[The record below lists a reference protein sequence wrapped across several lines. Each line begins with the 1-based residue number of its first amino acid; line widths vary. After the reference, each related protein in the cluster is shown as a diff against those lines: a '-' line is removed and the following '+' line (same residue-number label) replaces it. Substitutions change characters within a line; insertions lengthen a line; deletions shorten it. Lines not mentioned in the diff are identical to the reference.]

1 MVAAVIRRAAS
12 PAEVAGI
19 KALQNA
25 NLASRLSEAERA
37 AEGFVTAEYSLEF
50 LLAMHRETPAV
61 IAIDDG
67 VVVGYALVTTREL
80 GASHE
85 LVRALVQA
93 VDGLAFHEQ
102 PLSGARYVLCGQLC
116 VAKTHRGQ
124 GLAGGMYAHF
134 RVALCA
140 DYDFLV
146 TDVDTTNWRSS
157 QAHRKAG
164 FALLATLGYGG
175 AGWDVVI
182 QDWR

>member
-1 MVAAVIRRAAS
+1 MAVVIRRATS

-37 AEGFVTAEYSLEF
+37 AAGFVTAEYSLEF
-50 LLAMHRETPAV
+50 LLAMHEETPAV
-61 IAIDDG
+61 IAMDEG

-85 LVRALVQA
+85 LVRSLVQA
-93 VDGLAFHEQ
+93 VDGFEYRGL
-102 PLSGARYVLCGQLC
+102 PLGAARYVLCGQLC

-134 RVALCA
+134 REALSA

-157 QAHRKAG
+157 LAHRKAG
-164 FALLATLGYGG
+164 FEVLATLGYGG

>member
-1 MVAAVIRRAAS
+1 MAVVIRLAAS

-19 KALQNA
+19 KALQTA

-50 LLAMHRETPAV
+50 LLEMHRETPAV
-61 IAIDDG
+61 IATDDG

-80 GASHE
+80 GAAHE
-85 LVRALVQA
+85 LVRSLVQA
-93 VDGLAFHEQ
+93 VDALEYRGLM
-102 PLSGARYVLCGQLC
+102 LSTARYVLCGQLC

-124 GLAGGMYAHF
+124 GLAGALYAHF
-134 RVALCA
+134 REALCA

-164 FALLATLGYGG
+164 FEVLVALGYGG

>member
-1 MVAAVIRRAAS
+1 MAVVIRLAAC

-50 LLAMHRETPAV
+50 LLEMHRETPAV
-61 IAIDDG
+61 IATDDG

-80 GASHE
+80 GAAHE
-85 LVRALVQA
+85 LVRSLVQA
-93 VDGLAFHEQ
+93 VDALEYRGLM
-102 PLSGARYVLCGQLC
+102 LSTARYVLCGQLC

-124 GLAGGMYAHF
+124 GLAGALYAHF
-134 RVALCA
+134 REALCA

-157 QAHRKAG
+157 QAHLKAG
-164 FALLATLGYGG
+164 FEVLATLGYGG

>member
-1 MVAAVIRRAAS
+1 MTVVIRRASSAD
-12 PAEVAGI
+12 EVAGI

-25 NLASRLSEAERA
+25 NLASRLSAAERA

-61 IAIDDG
+61 IATDDG

-80 GASHE
+80 GASHD
-85 LVRALVQA
+85 LVRALVEA
-93 VDGLAFHEQ
+93 VDGLTCGGQALRQ
-102 PLSGARYVLCGQLC
+102 ARYVLCGQLC

-124 GLAGGMYAHF
+124 GLAGRLYAHF
-134 RVALCA
+134 REALSA

-146 TDVDTTNWRSS
+146 TDVDVTNRRSL

-164 FALLATLGYGG
+164 FEVLATLGYGG